1 MFPGNNSQFP
11 PNGGQQAANNMSN
24 MAALYLHPSLGLST
38 QAYSQLYQQGQ
49 AQLAQQQLQR
59 QVEQLI
65 AAQAHNAQIQAFQ
78 RSNAFRQ
85 PSHLH
90 VAHPPKPPPTQS
102 SVARARQHA
111 ESSAEV
117 DARRRRSLISDFAAA
132 PAPPVFAGI
141 LIPLLFSLAPVRS
154 TTMVG
159 DVVAEA
165 QRVNTMRELVSP
177 TTDESTEKKKNSI
190 TDRLE
195 IVEKEKK
202 HLDAQLTIIQR
213 KKEHHD
219 CELAKLAKLGE
230 DKSSEKESEEC
241 ADESSMSLVE
251 RIYAENRRKAAEAH
265 AATKNAPALPPLFAD
280 TVPLYQNPA
289 DCPLVQETIER
300 YQIVKPLL
308 VKMLIDKKQK
318 ESLAQKYQT
327 EKYNVM
333 YAEWLAKDERYCKS
347 QKKMARDE
355 KHREIFE
362 RTFPELKKAREER
375 ERNGRSNGGNG
386 GTSKKSDAEQDEEE
400 KRRAAAALP
409 PMMLS
414 ARDRRGVFYI
424 DLNGVVRNPLE
435 EHNNFVENFLS
446 TWSEDEKLVRTL
458 LNTMFKEQIVA
469 YGKNF
474 AAIAEFL
481 DRKTVKDCVLYYYL
495 SKKRQNYKALMGK
508 RRRKPAKYYK
518 PPVMPKAEEV
528 LMRAPQDAGA
538 VPLNGPKEYECCVC
552 NCKIDN
558 ETNPGRVLTRASY
571 EAHGVD
577 ANQAN
582 PSDVR
587 ICQKC
592 RMKAMKAKNAT
603 RCQVGTCHNARRKV
617 KPTRPMPPKWK
628 LMNVEQ
634 KEFFMH
640 HMLIPDGIMKCCPA
654 CHKKITKKLDMLF
667 NGELEAEMKLWQES
681 ATVIWTEEEIEVLRL
696 TVEAV
701 GIDDWETVAEKMDA
715 DNHKFS
721 AEQCRQQFEKLG
733 AADKAKQ
740 SNMESEEEEGS
751 DEENEAQ
758 QTAPLTTLKE
768 EHPEAE
774 HDPSGESSATLS
786 ADEVANHDECTV
798 LSPAV
803 STQQSSATQI
813 YKPRFRGVA
822 HSASESASFDV
833 PDSNDIS
840 SIIKR
845 EVERASETSPAVHMQ
860 AHDVLVRSSSSDTAP
875 KSSSTSA
882 LPTAICKPSAFT
894 SAATVPSPHSTTQGL
909 GGLPQCAFTMPSAM
923 RQAAAPSLSVSSNQS
938 ISTVSSTRGSITQ
951 GTPMMRPP
959 SVPGYEPLLD
969 KLKQQT
975 QVLSAGAAAAAS
987 VTPGSAVGAST
998 TPLGQAATAATPL
1011 GIQVAAV
1018 APFATGAQPPPV
1030 GTPFAAPGTPAP
1042 PDSRM
1047 SPIAAF
1053 YSQFATLDPALQDKA
1068 AAASVTPGSAVG
1080 ASTTPLGQAATAAT
1094 PLGIQ
1099 VAAVAPFATG
1109 AQPPPVGTPFAAPG
1123 TPAPPDSR
1131 MSPIAAFYSQ
1141 FATLDPALQYAMTLK
1156 LMQAQQQQQE
1166 FERARLAVFQSRG
1179 IGPGGATGAS
1189 LMDAYRQQALAM
1201 GLSEQ
1206 QAQSCQQ
1213 HLSALTGIGPGGA
1226 TGASLMDAYRQ
1237 QALAMGLS
1245 EQQAQSC
1252 QQHLSAL
1259 TGIGPGGA
1267 TGASLMD
1274 AYRQQALAMGL
1285 SEQQAQSCQQHLSAL
1300 TGIGP
1305 GGATGAS
1312 LMDAYRQQALAMGL
1326 SEQQAQSC
1334 QQHLSALTGI
1344 GPGGATGASL
1354 MDAYRQQAL
1363 AMGLSEQQ
1371 AQSCQQHLSALTG
1384 IGPGGATGASLMD
1397 AYRQQ
1402 ALAMGL
1408 SEQQA
1413 QSCQQHLSALTGDPK
1428 FLLWQQLLQQQ
1439 QAAALKQQQQAAAAS
1454 SSGLAQAATASMLSN
1469 VQATAAAGHL
1479 PGQQS
1484 VEQQHQTAL
1493 AQLVSMS
1500 SAVAAAAADPQQQQQ
1515 QQRQLSAASAA
1526 LSAANSQLFN
1536 DFRNAEQMRK
1546 ERDEGVKQLEA
1557 QQRQISEERRNVEQQ
1572 RRRVEE
1578 EEARLV
1584 EELNHATRLEYPRAV
1599 MYQNTELAQAQLQK
1613 IEQLKERHSALQ
1625 HYKRALD
1632 EKLLDEKLQKTAGLQ
1647 AAAAGAS
1654 GVIVRGATEERATA
1668 LGVVSKG
1675 AMKEF
1680 PPSMAKSAIGIA
1692 GPPSSFSAHGLIG
1705 ISRSPNESTMAA
1717 RRLVAHGQATSQQQ
1731 QLQQQESVSHAN
1743 AAEVGA
1749 ARSHARADSM
1759 INAGIVRKTCDPLMF
1774 DLNQSAQSLF
1784 RAHYH
1789 NVIDDELS
1797 GNDAPSS
1804 AEVKRKSGIH
1814 TVYLPSVP
1822 GGHHTPSMK
1831 MSSSAT
1837 AGHRRT
1843 TTSPALSMQRAGALP
1858 STHAAAPSPL
1868 GVTTPQQQQTA
1879 SASARSSPS
1888 AAQFAHV
1895 LPASMQHPQPQS
1907 HHSPSHPPIAS
1918 TIPLQPASLSMRAG
1932 TGSPAGAA
1940 FPSRTPAATP
1950 SLMSPRTP
1958 LTINPGLASPIS
1970 STHPSPQT
1978 PATAPPAAFRAS
1990 TPSSS
1995 PFQMSPSLGS
2005 LSPNVGA
2012 SPRGSLSNLTF
2023 HAAAFTH
2030 PAGISTVS
2038 SSVLASNTQPTTAP
2052 SEAPNKSQ
2060 LPSVKPSEPSAEEP
2074 SSASAETRPEPFM
2087 VSANFEPLSPDNG
2100 DSPPM
2105 SDFNSTSQ
2113 SGTPDQSC
2121 MPLFSLLNLPE
2132 NGSVNS
2138 TPVRPVLSTADLHDS
2153 MNDEQDTVTSS
2164 IVTTVTSA
2172 RPPPPTYEPLSDD
2185 E

>member
-1 MFPGNNSQFP
+1 MQNDSVC
-11 PNGGQQAANNMSN
+11 
-24 MAALYLHPSLGLST
+24 AL
-38 QAYSQLYQQGQ
+38 
-49 AQLAQQQLQR
+49 
-59 QVEQLI
+59 
-65 AAQAHNAQIQAFQ
+65 
-78 RSNAFRQ
+78 
-85 PSHLH
+85 
-90 VAHPPKPPPTQS
+90 
-102 SVARARQHA
+102 
-111 ESSAEV
+111 
-117 DARRRRSLISDFAAA
+117 
-132 PAPPVFAGI
+132 
-141 LIPLLFSLAPVRS
+141 
-154 TTMVG
+154 
-159 DVVAEA
+159 
-165 QRVNTMRELVSP
+165 
-177 TTDESTEKKKNSI
+177 
-190 TDRLE
+190 
-195 IVEKEKK
+195 
-202 HLDAQLTIIQR
+202 
-213 KKEHHD
+213 
-219 CELAKLAKLGE
+219 
-230 DKSSEKESEEC
+230 
-241 ADESSMSLVE
+241 
-251 RIYAENRRKAAEAH
+251 
-265 AATKNAPALPPLFAD
+265 
-280 TVPLYQNPA
+280 
-289 DCPLVQETIER
+289 
-300 YQIVKPLL
+300 
-308 VKMLIDKKQK
+308 
-318 ESLAQKYQT
+318 
-327 EKYNVM
+327 
-333 YAEWLAKDERYCKS
+333 
-347 QKKMARDE
+347 
-355 KHREIFE
+355 
-362 RTFPELKKAREER
+362 
-375 ERNGRSNGGNG
+375 
-386 GTSKKSDAEQDEEE
+386 DEEE

-833 PDSNDIS
+833 PDSTDIS

-1053 YSQFATLDPALQDKA
+1053 YSQFATLDPALQ
-1068 AAASVTPGSAVG
+1068 
-1080 ASTTPLGQAATAAT
+1080 
-1094 PLGIQ
+1094 
-1099 VAAVAPFATG
+1099 
-1109 AQPPPVGTPFAAPG
+1109 
-1123 TPAPPDSR
+1123 
-1131 MSPIAAFYSQ
+1131 
-1141 FATLDPALQYAMTLK
+1141 YAMTLK

-1166 FERARLAVFQSRG
+1166 FERARLAVFQSR
-1179 IGPGGATGAS
+1179 
-1189 LMDAYRQQALAM
+1189 
-1201 GLSEQ
+1201 
-1206 QAQSCQQ
+1206 
-1213 HLSALTGIGPGGA
+1213 
-1226 TGASLMDAYRQ
+1226 
-1237 QALAMGLS
+1237 
-1245 EQQAQSC
+1245 
-1252 QQHLSAL
+1252 
-1259 TGIGPGGA
+1259 
-1267 TGASLMD
+1267 
-1274 AYRQQALAMGL
+1274 
-1285 SEQQAQSCQQHLSAL
+1285 
-1300 TGIGP
+1300 
-1305 GGATGAS
+1305 
-1312 LMDAYRQQALAMGL
+1312 
-1326 SEQQAQSC
+1326 
-1334 QQHLSALTGI
+1334 
-1344 GPGGATGASL
+1344 
-1354 MDAYRQQAL
+1354 
-1363 AMGLSEQQ
+1363 
-1371 AQSCQQHLSALTG
+1371 G

-1557 QQRQISEERRNVEQQ
+1557 QQRQ
-1572 RRRVEE
+1572 

-1804 AEVKRKSGIH
+1804 AEVKRKSGNKSLFMIGIH

-1907 HHSPSHPPIAS
+1907 HHSPSHPSIAS

-1932 TGSPAGAA
+1932 TGSPAGVA

-2113 SGTPDQSC
+2113 SGDTSAAVNKLTVICMIQSFKVKEPYKRIIAGTPDQSC